1 MGDLPPEMTTIVK
14 RKYQDNIEHRIESA
28 YF

>member
-14 RKYQDNIEHRIESA
+14 RKRQDNIEQRIESA